1 LELENITLSEVSQVQ
16 KAKSCFLSYVEYRPN
31 ANTNSTVH
39 TYKYVQ
45 SMYPKVGLLEETKRG
60 KKEGKKDS
68 KNKETHH
75 ICLV

>member
-1 LELENITLSEVSQVQ
+1 
-16 KAKSCFLSYVEYRPN
+16 
-31 ANTNSTVH
+31 
-39 TYKYVQ
+39 
-45 SMYPKVGLLEETKRG
+45 MYPKVGLLEETKRG